1 MNLLLASASP
11 RRKQLLLAAG
21 VPLAGVL
28 APAIDEA
35 PRPGERPLA
44 YARRMAREKALAISS
59 ENTLLT
65 ADTVVHQAGV
75 IFDKPRDPEHARLV
89 LKGLSGRWHQVST
102 AWALRSPGGK
112 PQVRVCSSRVL
123 FRHLSPAEIEA
134 YVLSGEGADK
144 AGSYAVQGMGAA
156 LVDRV
161 SGSYT
166 NVIGLPL
173 PQVLEHLAQAG
184 IHPSVESP

>member
-21 VPLAGVL
+21 VSLSGIR
-28 APAIDEA
+28 APAIDES

-44 YARRMAREKALAISS
+44 YVRRMAREKALAILA
-59 ENTLLT
+59 EEPLLT

-75 IFDKPRDPEHARLV
+75 IFDKPRDPEHARQL
-89 LKGLSGRWHQVST
+89 LSGLSGRWHQVST
-102 AWALRSPGGK
+102 AWALRQPGGD
-112 PQVRVCSSRVL
+112 PQVRVCTSRVL
-123 FRHLSPAEIEA
+123 FRHLSPAEVEA
-134 YVLSGEGADK
+134 YVLLGEGADK
-144 AGSYAVQGMGAA
+144 AGGYAVQGLGAS

-173 PQVLEHLAQAG
+173 PQVLEHLALAG
-184 IHPSVESP
+184 IHPSVELP